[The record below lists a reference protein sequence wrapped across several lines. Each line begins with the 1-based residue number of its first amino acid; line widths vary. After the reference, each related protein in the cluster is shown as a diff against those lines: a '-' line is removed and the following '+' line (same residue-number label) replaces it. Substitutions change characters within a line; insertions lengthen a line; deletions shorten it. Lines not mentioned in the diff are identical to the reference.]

1 MRLSAISHLK
11 PDTRAAFAF
20 LPLSSA
26 AEGSLND
33 MSDTERRN
41 RRTRWQPVRVVVEV
55 DVYQIGSAKMRAYV
69 ELMPSIRLEI
79 SPTVRR
85 YLEISQGVGSI

>member
-1 MRLSAISHLK
+1 
-11 PDTRAAFAF
+11 
-20 LPLSSA
+20 
-26 AEGSLND
+26 